1 MRLSRTIV
9 FLVDLSLAASGAKSD
24 VIFLLGD
31 PDFLKGNELRA
42 YLA

>member
-1 MRLSRTIV
+1 VLG
-9 FLVDLSLAASGAKSD
+9 FGLLLGYLVTSSAKSD

-31 PDFLKGNELRA
+31 PDFLHIIKAMKFLA